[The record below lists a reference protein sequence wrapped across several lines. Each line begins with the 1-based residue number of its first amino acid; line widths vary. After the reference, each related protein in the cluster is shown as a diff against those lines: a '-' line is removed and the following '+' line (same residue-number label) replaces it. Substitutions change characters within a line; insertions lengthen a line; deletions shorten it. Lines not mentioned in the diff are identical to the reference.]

1 MIFPDEIKD
10 QLFSANNSTD
20 QQRALTDKKKD
31 PLLRLEMMLT
41 DDEILSDNLASWK
54 VRSLSSTEMIID
66 LEFKKL
72 IDVS

>member
-1 MIFPDEIKD
+1 
-10 QLFSANNSTD
+10 
-20 QQRALTDKKKD
+20 
-31 PLLRLEMMLT
+31 MMLT

-66 LEFKKL
+66 LEFKKP